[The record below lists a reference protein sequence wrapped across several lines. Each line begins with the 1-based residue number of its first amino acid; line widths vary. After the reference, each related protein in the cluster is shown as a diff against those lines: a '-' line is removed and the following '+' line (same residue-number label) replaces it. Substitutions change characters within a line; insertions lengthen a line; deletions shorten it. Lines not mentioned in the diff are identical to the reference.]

1 MANEPP
7 ELPPPEYDRASPGLG
22 SAENV
27 AVDRGAIY
35 RPLHVEREVKIYPIQ
50 EHELKA
56 IGLFNAGFTICCS
69 IAAGASTLAASI
81 VWDMAIDQSAASSPL
96 GTAALSFC
104 GLLILAAFIGA
115 WWLRNGRQS
124 ELEKI
129 LGEVKKQ
136 VN

>member
-1 MANEPP
+1 MPHEPP
-7 ELPPPEYDRASPGLG
+7 ELSAPQYNQAPPDSG
-22 SAENV
+22 STKNV
-27 AVDRGAIY
+27 EIDRGAIY

-81 VWDMAIDQSAASSPL
+81 VWDMAIDQNAASSPL
-96 GTAALSFC
+96 GNAALSFC
-104 GLLILAAFIGA
+104 GLLIFAAFIA
-115 WWLRNGRQS
+115 AFWLRNERQS

-129 LGEVKKQ
+129 VGEVKKQ
-136 VN
+136 VD